1 MAVSRTKFAY
11 INVGCSVIASI
22 LKMLLMFFVQQQL
35 VKYLGYDLVGVNR
48 TCTSI
53 IGMLSVVEMGFGS
66 AITFCLYEP
75 LAHDNKRKI
84 AALISLYRKIY
95 YGIAIVV
102 LIGVAATMPFIKKFT
117 QSNYD
122 LGYLCLV
129 YGLFALNTVA
139 SYLLAYNQTL
149 LAADQREYVTTVTTS
164 VSSSLMYIV
173 QFVILYCIKFF
184 ADKAKEFFVFYLVAA
199 ILFTFAGNL
208 VVYGIVRKK
217 YPYLRE
223 YKKERLQSEDKSLIK
238 KKVGALIYHRIG
250 NYLVTGTDTLIIT
263 GFLTSAVS
271 GVTSN
276 YYTITTSLN
285 TILSKV
291 PNALLPGFG
300 NLIVEADGKKT
311 YSVYKRAQFPIFV
324 LFAIAGIG
332 ATVLSDLF
340 ISRIW
345 LSEAGLMDH
354 AFTILLGT
362 NFFITGYTMLMGS
375 VRAAAGVFEPDKYL
389 HIVIAVLNLVISILL
404 VNVWGAAGVL
414 VGTLICLIIK
424 ESSVLPYICCKYV
437 FKMPLKRLLLRLW
450 LEYGL
455 YAVLCVACWFICGAF
470 TMNSAIVEFI
480 LKGLICVF
488 LPAAVICLV
497 YCKTDEMRYF
507 VAKLKAVAMK
517 LIRKIKKKDADCQS
531 VQATETSIDDSDKEL
546 PQGDNN
552 TETEKSEE
560 DL

>member
-1 MAVSRTKFAY
+1 M
-11 INVGCSVIASI
+11 
-22 LKMLLMFFVQQQL
+22 
-35 VKYLGYDLVGVNR
+35 
-48 TCTSI
+48 
-53 IGMLSVVEMGFGS
+53 
-66 AITFCLYEP
+66 
-75 LAHDNKRKI
+75 
-84 AALISLYRKIY
+84 
-95 YGIAIVV
+95 
-102 LIGVAATMPFIKKFT
+102 
-117 QSNYD
+117 
-122 LGYLCLV
+122 
-129 YGLFALNTVA
+129 
-139 SYLLAYNQTL
+139 
-149 LAADQREYVTTVTTS
+149 
-164 VSSSLMYIV
+164 
-173 QFVILYCIKFF
+173 
-184 ADKAKEFFVFYLVAA
+184 
-199 ILFTFAGNL
+199 
-208 VVYGIVRKK
+208 
-217 YPYLRE
+217 
-223 YKKERLQSEDKSLIK
+223 IK
-238 KKVGALIYHRIG
+238 KKGGALIYHRIG

-362 NFFITGYTMLMGS
+362 NFFITGYTMHMGS

-470 TMNSAIVEFI
+470 TMNSAIVVFI